1 MVTSY
6 AGWGVLLSFEQLV
19 FDIILRHFKEVEVI
33 SVSCTANQNQRAENE
48 KKKKGSRHTSSIF
61 DWFTT
66 STDVRLIVDVHS

>member
-48 KKKKGSRHTSSIF
+48 KKKKVQGIRLVFLIGSRLRPT
-61 DWFTT
+61 
-66 STDVRLIVDVHS
+66 